1 MRRVLNTFDGIVGI
15 TEAVQK
21 YTLPDFLVT
30 DNDES
35 DVDYSIVL
43 DTDGTYKL
51 CHKSTNTLYN
61 LAHEYRRLNEV
72 LEALLRCRYEIYVK
86 DREDK

>member
-1 MRRVLNTFDGIVGI
+1 MKRVLNTFDGLIGI
-15 TEAVQK
+15 RQAIQN
-21 YTLPDFLVT
+21 YTLPDFLVS

-35 DVDYSIVL
+35 DVNYSIVL

-51 CHKSTNTLYN
+51 CHKSTNTLYC
-61 LAHEYRRLNEV
+61 LAHEYKCLFDV
-72 LEALLRCRYEIYVK
+72 ILALLNARYDIYVK